1 MKRSEYI
8 SAFLDFVREAQI
20 EYDVARMKQ
29 SEADSETQD
38 ILHRLELHDDSYH
51 DMARLSK
58 TLKEARQ
65 DRRAAKDAISELDPI
80 CGWVRENARVLKSLE
95 QLLGNVRK
103 AEKATQNRYYS
114 DRTDSS
120 SPWTCEVHELHIQGL
135 PSCHPVRIQALSDHP
150 VRLI

>member
-65 DRRAAKDAISELDPI
+65 DRRAAKDAISELDPT

-114 DRTDSS
+114 DRTDAVERSIRHDK
-120 SPWTCEVHELHIQGL
+120 EKE
-135 PSCHPVRIQALSDHP
+135 
-150 VRLI
+150 

>member
-80 CGWVRENARVLKSLE
+80 CGW
-95 QLLGNVRK
+95 
-103 AEKATQNRYYS
+103 
-114 DRTDSS
+114 
-120 SPWTCEVHELHIQGL
+120 I
-135 PSCHPVRIQALSDHP
+135 
-150 VRLI
+150 

>member
-8 SAFLDFVREAQI
+8 SGFLDFLRESQM
-20 EYDVARMKQ
+20 EYEIARTKQ

-58 TLKEARQ
+58 TLKEVRK

-80 CGWVRENARVLKSLE
+80 CGWAKENARVLKSLE

-103 AEKATQNRYYS
+103 AEKGTQNRNYTN
-114 DRTDSS
+114 RTDAVERSIRREQKIEK
-120 SPWTCEVHELHIQGL
+120 TQKENQ
-135 PSCHPVRIQALSDHP
+135 
-150 VRLI
+150 

>member
-1 MKRSEYI
+1 MIRLCLRPFFRRDSCYN
-8 SAFLDFVREAQI
+8 
-20 EYDVARMKQ
+20 
-29 SEADSETQD
+29 SETQD

-80 CGWVRENARVLKSLE
+80 CGWARENARVLKSLE

-114 DRTDSS
+114 DRTDAVKRSIR
-120 SPWTCEVHELHIQGL
+120 HEKE
-135 PSCHPVRIQALSDHP
+135 
-150 VRLI
+150 

>member
-8 SAFLDFVREAQI
+8 SAFLDFVREAQT

-29 SEADSETQD
+29 SEADGETQD

-80 CGWVRENARVLKSLE
+80 CGWARENARVLKSLE

-114 DRTDSS
+114 DRTDAVERSIR
-120 SPWTCEVHELHIQGL
+120 HEQKER
-135 PSCHPVRIQALSDHP
+135 SKKAQETD
-150 VRLI
+150 

>member
-8 SAFLDFVREAQI
+8 SAFLDFVREAQT

-80 CGWVRENARVLKSLE
+80 CGWARENARVLQRIS
-95 QLLGNVRK
+95 
-103 AEKATQNRYYS
+103 ATFYNKIAREDSNGKYKYYKPCK
-114 DRTDSS
+114 DRN
-120 SPWTCEVHELHIQGL
+120 PYEAWTKQKKGTT
-135 PSCHPVRIQALSDHP
+135 SAK
-150 VRLI
+150 

>member
-65 DRRAAKDAISELDPI
+65 GGGLRKMRSVNWIRFVD
-80 CGWVRENARVLKSLE
+80 GRER
-95 QLLGNVRK
+95 
-103 AEKATQNRYYS
+103 TQ
-114 DRTDSS
+114 
-120 SPWTCEVHELHIQGL
+120 EF
-135 PSCHPVRIQALSDHP
+135 
-150 VRLI
+150 